1 MDQSF
6 LEIPEAA
13 NMIIASLRVFNDP
26 PCSEVQIRFTD
37 GTEISIDLD
46 FKTVIRGRHYRS
58 DRGDLEI
65 FKEYG
70 EVSTT

>member
-13 NMIIASLRVFNDP
+13 NMTIASLRVFNDP

-58 DRGDLEI
+58 DRGDFEI
-65 FKEYG
+65 FQEYG
-70 EVSTT
+70 DKSST